1 MALNSK
7 QQMFWTNEKRK
18 LSDLKP
24 WQRNPRQI
32 KDKQAKLLAESFSDF
47 GQVETIA
54 ISANGDIYNG
64 HQRLSVLAGKYGM
77 DYEVDVRVS
86 SRDLTEKERERLT
99 VYLHRGATGEWD
111 FDELANWD
119 MSDLLTW
126 GFEESDFPFD
136 VAPATNEGADAEPQ
150 IDKAEELRVKWN
162 VQSGQMWQLG
172 EHRIICGDCTDKA
185 VVDRVMGGEKADL
198 CFTSPPY
205 NLGKNIGISNRS
217 QALKDSGSAYQGGED
232 DLSGDEYLKL
242 LVGFTQTALSFCQY
256 VFVNVQSLAGNKIA
270 IIDYLYHFKNHFAD
284 VAIWHKTNQQPAMA
298 ENVMN
303 SSFEYIYFF
312 SGDENPSR
320 AIKTGNFRGTFSNV
334 YTSTINNNEFSDVH
348 GAAFPL
354 DFSLHFIGNFSS
366 ANVLIYEPF
375 SGTGTTLI
383 ACENL
388 SRKCRAVE
396 ISPAYVAVAIQR
408 WVDVTGKEPIL
419 LDA

>member
-24 WQRNPRQI
+24 WERNPRQI

-99 VYLHRGATGEWD
+99 VYLHRGATGEWSW
-111 FDELANWD
+111 DELANWD

-150 IDKAEELRVKWN
+150 IDKAEELRQKWD

-172 EHRIICGDCTDKA
+172 EHRIICGDCTDRA
-185 VVDRVMGGEKADL
+185 VVERVMGGEKAD
-198 CFTSPPY
+198 CVVTDSPY
-205 NLGKNIGISNRS
+205 GINREGIENDDPKGLRLLFDKCLAVMPTHDAVIINFQSPRLFPVWLDAIRYAGHKFERLLWMYDENDQTKPWHYWLMCS
-217 QALKDSGSAYQGGED
+217 QAICISSVGKPMWAECKAHHDTYTIGLSREWRSGG
-232 DLSGDEYLKL
+232 
-242 LVGFTQTALSFCQY
+242 
-256 VFVNVQSLAGNKIA
+256 AGN
-270 IIDYLYHFKNHFAD
+270 
-284 VAIWHKTNQQPAMA
+284 
-298 ENVMN
+298 
-303 SSFEYIYFF
+303 
-312 SGDENPSR
+312 
-320 AIKTGNFRGTFSNV
+320 
-334 YTSTINNNEFSDVH
+334 
-348 GAAFPL
+348 
-354 DFSLHFIGNFSS
+354 DFSHASVKPVG
-366 ANVLIYEPF
+366 LIQDLMSHTVGVVYEPF
-375 SGTGTTLI
+375 SGSGTTLI

>member
-24 WQRNPRQI
+24 WGRNPRQI

-126 GFEESDFPFD
+126 GFEEGDFPFD
-136 VAPATNEGADAEPQ
+136 VAPALNEGADAEPQ
-150 IDKAEELRVKWN
+150 IDKAEELRQKWD

-172 EHRIICGDCTDKA
+172 EHRIICGDCTDRA
-185 VVDRVMGGEKADL
+185 VVERVMGGEQIESLFFDPEWDNMPAPPIFKIALVFTDGGRIGDSIRLFGSPAWLFTWDCVSCWYTPNRPLKRTKHCLWYGDVSNYIFDGSHYGDAGEERTVWNSRGEYTFKPDSRGKHLADL
-198 CFTSPPY
+198 YSTPITQLHANSEHGHSKPLDWIRMLIANCTTGTIFD
-205 NLGKNIGISNRS
+205 GF
-217 QALKDSGSAYQGGED
+217 SGSGV
-232 DLSGDEYLKL
+232 S
-242 LVGFTQTALSFCQY
+242 
-256 VFVNVQSLAGNKIA
+256 I
-270 IIDYLYHFKNHFAD
+270 
-284 VAIWHKTNQQPAMA
+284 
-298 ENVMN
+298 
-303 SSFEYIYFF
+303 
-312 SGDENPSR
+312 
-320 AIKTGNFRGTFSNV
+320 
-334 YTSTINNNEFSDVH
+334 
-348 GAAFPL
+348 
-354 DFSLHFIGNFSS
+354 
-366 ANVLIYEPF
+366 
-375 SGTGTTLI
+375 I
-383 ACENL
+383 ACEQLN
-388 SRKCRAVE
+388 RKCRAVE

>member
-99 VYLHRGATGEWD
+99 VYLHRGATGEWSW
-111 FDELANWD
+111 DELANWD

-172 EHRIICGDCTDKA
+172 EHRIICGDCTDRA
-185 VVDRVMGGEKADL
+185 VVERVMGGEKARYGIQD
-198 CFTSPPY
+198 PPY
-205 NLGKNIGISNRS
+205 GISVVGGSKSFGSVGGSKSFGSVVGSNIVRANKYSPIVDDDKPYDPSYILSICPDTVLWGANYYSDKLPPKKGWIVWDKKGKDWDDNFSDCELAWTPFDKVTKIYRYLWMGIVQEGNREARMHPT
-217 QALKDSGSAYQGGED
+217 QKPAGLYERIITDLFVDGG
-232 DLSGDEYLKL
+232 
-242 LVGFTQTALSFCQY
+242 C
-256 VFVNVQSLAGNKIA
+256 
-270 IIDYLYHFKNHFAD
+270 IIDFYLG
-284 VAIWHKTNQQPAMA
+284 
-298 ENVMN
+298 
-303 SSFEYIYFF
+303 S
-312 SGDENPSR
+312 
-320 AIKTGNFRGTFSNV
+320 
-334 YTSTINNNEFSDVH
+334 
-348 GAAFPL
+348 
-354 DFSLHFIGNFSS
+354 
-366 ANVLIYEPF
+366 
-375 SGTGTTLI
+375 GTTLI

-388 SRKCRAVE
+388 SRKCRSVE

>member
-24 WQRNPRQI
+24 WERNPRQI

-126 GFEESDFPFD
+126 GFEEGDFPFD
-136 VAPATNEGADAEPQ
+136 VAPALNEGADAEPQ
-150 IDKAEELRVKWN
+150 IDKAEELRQKWD

-172 EHRIICGDCTDKA
+172 EHRIICGDCTDRA
-185 VVDRVMGGEKADL
+185 VVERVMGGEQIESLFFDPEWDNMPAPPIFKIALVFTDGGRIGDSIRLFGSPAWLFTWDCVSCWYTPNRPLKRTKHCLWYGDVSNYIFDGSHYGDAGEERTVWNSRGEYTFKPDSRGKHLADL
-198 CFTSPPY
+198 YSTPITQLHANSEHGHSKPLDWIRMLIANCTTGTIFD
-205 NLGKNIGISNRS
+205 GF
-217 QALKDSGSAYQGGED
+217 SGSGV
-232 DLSGDEYLKL
+232 S
-242 LVGFTQTALSFCQY
+242 
-256 VFVNVQSLAGNKIA
+256 I
-270 IIDYLYHFKNHFAD
+270 
-284 VAIWHKTNQQPAMA
+284 
-298 ENVMN
+298 
-303 SSFEYIYFF
+303 
-312 SGDENPSR
+312 
-320 AIKTGNFRGTFSNV
+320 
-334 YTSTINNNEFSDVH
+334 
-348 GAAFPL
+348 
-354 DFSLHFIGNFSS
+354 
-366 ANVLIYEPF
+366 
-375 SGTGTTLI
+375 I
-383 ACENL
+383 ACEQLN
-388 SRKCRAVE
+388 RKCRAVE

>member
-24 WQRNPRQI
+24 WERNPRQI

-150 IDKAEELRVKWN
+150 IDKAEELRQKWN

-172 EHRIICGDCTDKA
+172 EHRIICGDCTDRA
-185 VVDRVMGGEKADL
+185 VVERVMGGEKARLEFSDPPYDFETKGGGVLSKSNHMAAIEKAGINKFDPLSIQLLSETSVFCCNKNLVPVYIELANKNNVSWDL
-198 CFTSPPY
+198 CFYKKENTPP
-205 NLGKNIGISNRS
+205 NF
-217 QALKDSGSAYQGGED
+217 GGHLMTD
-232 DLSGDEYLKL
+232 TEYLPVIGK
-242 LVGFTQTALSFCQY
+242 
-256 VFVNVQSLAGNKIA
+256 QSPNSGMEKE
-270 IIDYLYHFKNHFAD
+270 LYSKA
-284 VAIWHKTNQQPAMA
+284 
-298 ENVMN
+298 
-303 SSFEYIYFF
+303 YI
-312 SGDENPSR
+312 GGLDENHKVAWQKP
-320 AIKTGNFRGTFSNV
+320 IGLVEKFVKLFSKQ
-334 YTSTINNNEFSDVH
+334 NEIVIDRF
-348 GAAFPL
+348 L
-354 DFSLHFIGNFSS
+354 C
-366 ANVLIYEPF
+366 
-375 SGTGTTLI
+375 TGTTLI

-419 LDA
+419 LDAQ

>member
-150 IDKAEELRVKWN
+150 TDKAEELRQKWG
-162 VQSGQMWQLG
+162 VQSGMMFGLG
-172 EHRIICGDCTDKA
+172 EHRIICGDCTDRA
-185 VVDRVMGGEKADL
+185 VVERVMGGEKAEMM
-198 CFTSPPY
+198 FTDPPY
-205 NLGKNIGISNRS
+205 NVDVAGGSHDPRDEKNYRSGNTVANDKLSTEDFYDFLQSSIDVSLGALNEGASIYMCFSDSEIKN
-217 QALKDSGSAYQGGED
+217 
-232 DLSGDEYLKL
+232 
-242 LVGFTQTALSFCQY
+242 
-256 VFVNVQSLAGNKIA
+256 FVNAFCRSGIYYSQMIVWAKQQMVFGRKDYHSKHEPILYGWKAGA
-270 IIDYLYHFKNHFAD
+270 GHYFAD
-284 VAIWHKTNQQPAMA
+284 DRTQVSIWEIDRPMRSEKEHPTQKPLELYEKAFR
-298 ENVMN
+298 N
-303 SSFEYIYFF
+303 SSKVNSI
-312 SGDENPSR
+312 
-320 AIKTGNFRGTFSNV
+320 
-334 YTSTINNNEFSDVH
+334 
-348 GAAFPL
+348 
-354 DFSLHFIGNFSS
+354 
-366 ANVLIYEPF
+366 IYEPF
-375 SGTGTTLI
+375 SGSGTCII